1 MWPDFSPFVRA
12 VSACGWLKFIGS
24 DPYAN
29 VFTFFGYEMLVSHS
43 GRWFCILGQCSLLSK
58 LPPKGEWYH
67 MCAVWSASSA
77 YFRYYVDGELI
88 GSMRTRSKRSLR
100 PGGPLMLGNRGGAY
114 WARSGFGG
122 QMFFLNFYAQEFSAA
137 EVKSMADMG
146 LCADKVVDEHKEVRL
161 LKWEDIL
168 EQVQR
173 RKGTVSDV
181 DLTEWCWSSL
191 ASKYKELLKFSA
203 EREVE
208 GVRLEPL
215 FIGTPGHSGE
225 PVSPTR
231 MSTFH
236 PNNPDQC
243 SWVYSKLNVIEDE
256 LKRKTW
262 ELESWRKYLSYC

>member
-1 MWPDFSPFVRA
+1 
-12 VSACGWLKFIGS
+12 
-24 DPYAN
+24 
-29 VFTFFGYEMLVSHS
+29 
-43 GRWFCILGQCSLLSK
+43 
-58 LPPKGEWYH
+58 
-67 MCAVWSASSA
+67 
-77 YFRYYVDGELI
+77 
-88 GSMRTRSKRSLR
+88 
-100 PGGPLMLGNRGGAY
+100 
-114 WARSGFGG
+114 
-122 QMFFLNFYAQEFSAA
+122 MFFLNFYAEEFSAA

-236 PNNPDQC
+236 PNNPDEC